1 MKNQKRKT
9 KRVFKR
15 WVESVVAFVTVA
27 SIMLILMS
35 VDSDWNLTYLKFVLV
50 NSLIAFISYK
60 LLKKYG
66 TYYLYLDEEEED

>member
-1 MKNQKRKT
+1 M
-9 KRVFKR
+9 
-15 WVESVVAFVTVA
+15 VA

-50 NSLIAFISYK
+50 NSLIVFISYK

>member
-15 WVESVVAFVTVA
+15 WVESVVAFVMVA

-60 LLKKYG
+60 LLKKYFNK
-66 TYYLYLDEEEED
+66 

>member
-1 MKNQKRKT
+1 M
-9 KRVFKR
+9 
-15 WVESVVAFVTVA
+15 VA